1 MFVFIWPEK
10 KSNDRVTQNRF
21 CVDELALASIRWVPE
36 RPWCVL
42 TLFDS
47 SFDHRVKPCRTR
59 TLEGLLVV
67 KQLSFQV
74 RTPPSFNPE
83 PCISLT
89 LPNSAGRSSA
99 VQDRRPSSWRSLL
112 RVSLR
117 IGRPVNLEKPTDA
130 GKPLAFVF
138 PSLLSICMSIPLT
151 RPLPDLSA
159 AERSQNLY

>member
-1 MFVFIWPEK
+1 MSHPLPRNSHGIAICVIYLGCVCIYMAGK

-99 VQDRRPSSWRSLL
+99 VQDRRPSSWRSLVG
-112 RVSLR
+112 VSLR
-117 IGRPVNLEKPTDA
+117 IGLQGNWTTHPTR
-130 GKPLAFVF
+130 V
-138 PSLLSICMSIPLT
+138 
-151 RPLPDLSA
+151 R
-159 AERSQNLY
+159 